1 MRAKTY
7 KFNCKH
13 YAYNFIIYPEAQ
25 EPLYSFKRNTLILA
39 VVWMRKVG
47 NRKKKNYVVPVK
59 LLWRSATWWTS
70 SYIDGKS
77 HQ

>member
-25 EPLYSFKRNTLILA
+25 EPLYSFKRNPNPGSCLDEEGGEE
-39 VVWMRKVG
+39 K
-47 NRKKKNYVVPVK
+47 KKKNYVVPVK

-70 SYIDGKS
+70 SYVDGKS